1 MRQAAERKWAM
12 SAPSR
17 KKRVTRTLAELVPST
32 MGDALAAQGFANGEI
47 LLRWADIAG
56 PELAERSEPIRL
68 AWPRG
73 AKTQGQGREPATLHV
88 QVESAFVLELQMQT
102 NVIIERIN
110 RYFGWRCVGALK
122 LKQGP
127 AGRRK
132 PLPAVEKAL
141 NPEDEARIAQL
152 TSGVEDERLAEAL
165 QRLGR
170 AVTGARRR

>member
-1 MRQAAERKWAM
+1 M
-12 SAPSR
+12 SPVP
-17 KKRVTRTLAELVPST
+17 KKRRVTRTLAELVPGA

-73 AKTQGQGREPATLHV
+73 GKSEGQGREPATLHV
-88 QVESAFVLELQMQT
+88 QVESAFALELQMQSG
-102 NVIIERIN
+102 VIMERIN

-132 PLPAVEKAL
+132 PAAEPEKVL
-141 NPEDEARIAQL
+141 NPEDEARIAKL
-152 TSGVEDERLAEAL
+152 TSGMEDERLAQAL

-170 AVTGARRR
+170 AVTGSRRR